1 MKVTIE
7 LEVSNL
13 QDLAG
18 MIAGAA
24 DGVLANVAAD
34 QEPGKVETAKEVKST
49 AKKAE
54 PKTEAEAEAKTKPAV
69 KKTEAKTKPAVKKTE
84 AKVETKAKPEPDT
97 ESEEKPVHT
106 KAEIKELLTQF
117 CMDNDGGAAKVQ
129 AEFKAIGVASL
140 SEASVEQLNT
150 VVAKLGL

>member
-24 DGVLANVAAD
+24 DGVLVNVAAD
-34 QEPGKVETAKEVKST
+34 QEPGKVETAKEVKTT

-54 PKTEAEAEAKTKPAV
+54 PKTEAKTKPAA
-69 KKTEAKTKPAVKKTE
+69 KKTD
-84 AKVETKAKPEPDT
+84 AKVETKAKP
-97 ESEEKPVHT
+97 VHT
-106 KAEIKELLTQF
+106 KAEIEEMLTQF
-117 CMDNDGGAAKVQ
+117 CMGNAGGAAKVQ

-140 SEASVEQLNT
+140 SEASVEQLNE
-150 VVAKLGL
+150 VVAKLGVSVS

>member
-24 DGVLANVAAD
+24 DGVLANVTAD
-34 QEPGKVETAKEVKST
+34 QEPGKVETAKEVKAT

-54 PKTEAEAEAKTKPAV
+54 P
-69 KKTEAKTKPAVKKTE
+69 KTEAKTKPAVKKTE

-97 ESEEKPVHT
+97 ESESEEKPVHT
-106 KAEIKELLTQF
+106 RAEIKEMLTQF

-129 AEFKAIGVASL
+129 AEFKAIGIASL
-140 SEASVEQLNT
+140 SEATIKQLDK

>member
-34 QEPGKVETAKEVKST
+34 QEPGKVETAKEVKTT

-54 PKTEAEAEAKTKPAV
+54 PKTEVKTKPA
-69 KKTEAKTKPAVKKTE
+69 AKKTE

-106 KAEIKELLTQF
+106 KAEIEEMLTQF

-129 AEFKAIGVASL
+129 AEFKAIGIASL
-140 SEASVEQLNT
+140 SEATIKQLDK
-150 VVAKLGL
+150 VVAKLGLSMS